1 MNAFTDNAKERTI
14 NGTTTENG
22 AYALSTTGTKLLD
35 LYGSVGGLR
44 DADDERVFN
53 MLEAALAED
62 KLLATKIIF
71 YARDVREG
79 IGERDL
85 PRRMLRYL
93 AINHPEMVKPNIKLM
108 GEYGRYD
115 DLYSL
120 VDTPLEKDMYAFMRS
135 QLIEDWNNMNANKP
149 VSLLAKWIKTV
160 DASSPK
166 TRKLGIDTAINL
178 GYGDSIPTYKRCIRK
193 LRKYIDI
200 VERKMSSGEWSDI
213 QYDKVPSRASLV
225 YHNAFKRHD
234 EERYN
239 EYITKAVNGEAKIN
253 TGAVT
258 PYDLVHQIRR
268 IDVDND
274 TVEAMWRQLPDYV
287 NTDTNI
293 LCVVDTSGSMA
304 GRPIEVALGLGL
316 YFAEHNKGD
325 FKNLF
330 MTFSAKPAFQVI
342 RGDTLQQ
349 KIRNMNSAGWDFNTN
364 LIAAFRLVLKHATK
378 FNVPEKDM
386 PKAIIIISDME
397 IDECAENGYQYNTAV
412 EIIEKEFESYGYKLP
427 NLIFWNVESRHN
439 VFHADANR
447 RGVQLASGESAAV
460 FKSVI
465 ECLNCSPFEA
475 MLKVLN
481 SDRYSAIT
489 VE

>member
-1 MNAFTDNAKERTI
+1 
-14 NGTTTENG
+14 
-22 AYALSTTGTKLLD
+22 
-35 LYGSVGGLR
+35 
-44 DADDERVFN
+44 
-53 MLEAALAED
+53 
-62 KLLATKIIF
+62 
-71 YARDVREG
+71 
-79 IGERDL
+79 
-85 PRRMLRYL
+85 
-93 AINHPEMVKPNIKLM
+93 
-108 GEYGRYD
+108 
-115 DLYSL
+115 
-120 VDTPLEKDMYAFMRS
+120 
-135 QLIEDWNNMNANKP
+135 
-149 VSLLAKWIKTV
+149 
-160 DASSPK
+160 
-166 TRKLGIDTAINL
+166 
-178 GYGDSIPTYKRCIRK
+178 
-193 LRKYIDI
+193 
-200 VERKMSSGEWSDI
+200 
-213 QYDKVPSRASLV
+213 
-225 YHNAFKRHD
+225 
-234 EERYN
+234 
-239 EYITKAVNGEAKIN
+239 
-253 TGAVT
+253 
-258 PYDLVHQIRR
+258 
-268 IDVDND
+268 
-274 TVEAMWRQLPDYV
+274 MWRQLPDDV

-325 FKNLF
+325 FKDLF

-397 IDECAENGYQYNTAV
+397 IDECAEDGYHYNTAV

-465 ECLNCSPFEA
+465 ECLNLSPFEA